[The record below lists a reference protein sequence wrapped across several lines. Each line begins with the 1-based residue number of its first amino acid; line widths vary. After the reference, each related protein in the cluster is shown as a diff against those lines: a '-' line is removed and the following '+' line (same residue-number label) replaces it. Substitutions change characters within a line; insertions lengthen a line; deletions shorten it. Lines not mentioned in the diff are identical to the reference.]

1 MAKKN
6 LQPEVAA
13 KYTATENF
21 LYGQK
26 LVFPKQSVHGIGG
39 KPLHELT
46 LAEADTLHGLGC
58 LKGVLTLKAPVV
70 PVQKPA
76 PVKAEVKTEAENEPK
91 EETTFPKK
99 KH

>member
-26 LVFPKQSVHGIGG
+26 LVFPKQSVHSIGG

-46 LAEADTLHGLGC
+46 LAEADTLVSLGC

-76 PVKAEVKTEAENEPK
+76 PVKPEVK
-91 EETTFPKK
+91 EEEKSTKK
-99 KH
+99 

>member
-13 KYTATENF
+13 KYTAVENF

-26 LVFPKQSVHGIGG
+26 LVFPHENKHGIGG

-46 LAEADTLHGLGC
+46 LAEADTLVSLGC

-76 PVKAEVKTEAENEPK
+76 PVKAEAENEPK

>member
-1 MAKKN
+1 MAKRN

-13 KYTATENF
+13 KYTAVDNF

-26 LVFPKQSVHGIGG
+26 LVFPKENQHGIGG

-58 LKGVLTLKAPVV
+58 LKGVLSLKAPVV

-76 PVKAEVKTEAENEPK
+76 PVKAEVKNEPK
-91 EETTFPKK
+91 EEEKSTKK
-99 KH
+99 